1 MIEQHITS
9 DIIFALWQ
17 YYAATDDQDFMD
29 RYGYEMTIETARFW
43 NSRLEWIEENNRY
56 EIRDVIGPDEY
67 KEHVDNNA
75 YTNYMAHENMRL
87 AAQVIAC
94 IRDEKK
100 DIYGKMQKLMQE
112 EGTSL
117 EQLEEEL
124 KDKMKKLYLPQP
136 DEKQGLFL
144 SLTDT
149 LI

>member
-1 MIEQHITS
+1 
-9 DIIFALWQ
+9 
-17 YYAATDDQDFMD
+17 MD

-100 DIYGKMQKLMQE
+100 DIYGKIQKLMQE

-117 EQLEEEL
+117 EQLEDCLLYTSYDSFISYQNVLVFYFILMFQEE
-124 KDKMKKLYLPQP
+124 Y
-136 DEKQGLFL
+136 
-144 SLTDT
+144 
-149 LI
+149 I

>member
-1 MIEQHITS
+1 
-9 DIIFALWQ
+9 
-17 YYAATDDQDFMD
+17 
-29 RYGYEMTIETARFW
+29 
-43 NSRLEWIEENNRY
+43 
-56 EIRDVIGPDEY
+56 
-67 KEHVDNNA
+67 
-75 YTNYMAHENMRL
+75 
-87 AAQVIAC
+87 
-94 IRDEKK
+94 
-100 DIYGKMQKLMQE
+100 MQE